1 MAEDLSVR
9 FVVDT
14 RDITSAF
21 EQLRAE
27 AGKSAD
33 KIEEEFKKV
42 SADVYEIKYEV
53 NVDTGEL
60 ELVGRQTSAL
70 EKQRQKAEQDA
81 LKDIQRRAKEE
92 ERVAKQ
98 KERDRRAEER
108 EITALRKQRERITKE
123 LEKQAAAAAAA
134 ARIQK
139 GSLTDLNR
147 RLQAEQAILNDM
159 VRGTEEYRKQAA
171 LVKQIQGQR
180 QVQMIGT
187 EGVKAAAFGELATA
201 FSKTAF
207 IAQQV
212 FDIVG
217 ALGGQ
222 LDALVSRAAKLEALE
237 FSFKAIGAGASGAQ
251 IALQES
257 DRIALGLGV
266 SIDTVRE
273 GFQKLS
279 PVILASGGTLGDVS
293 SVTEALSSRFAAFGK
308 TGEESRRIMN
318 GIIQAF
324 GKGKLQ
330 AEELTQQIGEAD
342 PAFKIDL
349 ANAIGVSVAALEK
362 MVKNGE
368 ITSQRLMTLIP
379 LLGKSGQMF
388 GKMGTSA
395 SSAVAALAKGE
406 VPLNLVRTQLENLSK
421 VNIETLANIFSP
433 LILAAFQVQAALTDL
448 TTQILNSQ
456 AFQFLANVINATG
469 QVIAVMIQG
478 LAGLAQAFIL
488 ATEPVFA
495 LINGIDNI
503 SQKFLGFEAVS
514 LVLGAALA
522 GLAVKFALV
531 AASAAKAAAAGLV
544 SLFQAAIPAVTALT
558 ASLVGPTGGMLAL
571 SGATATATTSTVAYG
586 VASTSAA
593 GGVTALTIAS
603 APLLATLAVLA
614 PAAIAVGAAVN
625 TWQTVVG
632 PGNEILKETD
642 EIVNKLNEDMAELG
656 AQTMDTSTIQERAE
670 ERVGGFQA
678 GLDKLRGAI
687 RLQTA
692 AEAQLIDESNK
703 LVEANDRLMGATDK
717 HVASLEEQIAASD
730 GSEESQKKI
739 ADQANV
745 LTQAL
750 SSQQAKI
757 QQQINALKAVTNAG
771 GKLSDAEQQK
781 LMILQYVND
790 ALQGQIDKIENLVP
804 GLQKG
809 SKASQEFT
817 AAQEE
822 LVTALKE
829 AKDAKEALIEPQIE
843 AIKEEAD
850 ARTESLKQ
858 QKEAAKEVSD
868 GIVQG
873 IQDEKRASK
882 EASDARIE
890 QINEQKRQIAEVRE
904 QQKAA
909 FDSIKTQSKEN
920 HDERISQL
928 NAEIAKIEANG
939 AAELA
944 QLDAIA
950 NARKLESD
958 QRVSDL
964 ERQKQAVGEALNS
977 ELEARKQAKTL
988 KELQA
993 KAQSAETAEEKKA
1006 AQEKIREIQEEDR
1019 LKKAAKAEEARLQA
1033 QIDAERKA
1041 QAQREIAE
1049 AQAKAEAEK
1058 KIAEEVAAKKKE
1070 IEAAEKAHAE
1080 EMKALKEAEAKL
1092 EQENKAKLKE
1102 LDDAARA
1109 EKKAENENQ
1118 KKFDEEIRAEKKA
1131 AKEEEKQFEEEIAD
1145 IKKKAEEDIKKLKD
1159 EVKQLEKEIEQASR
1173 LTAENMGKQATEAER
1188 LAKALEK
1195 AAAAQERI
1203 QRAGGGGGA
1212 PRFAGGPVTGGKTY
1226 TVNELGREA
1235 FLSRSGVLKAINAPS
1250 FGQWRAPSAGT
1261 VIPAHIAAGLDI
1273 PKGGI
1278 NVNTAG
1284 LKMND
1289 AAQGLGAISRS
1300 ALGGNVSRITNNVT
1314 IQSQAP
1320 VSDASRMLVEMSKL
1334 RLRKR

>member
-14 RDITSAF
+14 RDISSAF

-42 SADVYEIKYEV
+42 TADVYEIKYEV

-123 LEKQAAAAAAA
+123 LEKQAAEAAKE

-147 RLQAEQAILNDM
+147 RLQAEQAILSDM

-217 ALGGQ
+217 ALGNQ

-266 SIDTVRE
+266 SIDTVRD
-273 GFQKLS
+273 GFAKLS
-279 PVILASGGTLGDVS
+279 PVILASGGDLGDVS
-293 SVTEALSSRFAAFGK
+293 AVTEALSSRFAAFGK

-349 ANAIGVSVAALEK
+349 ANAIGVSVAALEQ

-379 LLGKSGQMF
+379 LLSKSEQTF

-395 SSAVAALAKGE
+395 TSAVDALARGA

-421 VNIETLANIFSP
+421 INIETLADIFSP
-433 LILAAFQVQAALTDL
+433 LILAAFKVQAALTDL

-456 AFQFLANVINATG
+456 AFEFLANVINATG
-469 QVIAVMIQG
+469 QVIALMVQG
-478 LAGLAQAFIL
+478 LTGLAQAFVL

-503 SQKFLGFEAVS
+503 SQKFLGVQAIS

-531 AASAAKAAAAGLV
+531 AASAAQAAAAGLI
-544 SLFQAAIPAVTALT
+544 SLFQAAVPAVVAFG
-558 ASLVGPTGGMLAL
+558 ASLAGPTGGMLAL
-571 SGATATATTSTVAYG
+571 GGATTTAATTTAAYG
-586 VASTSAA
+586 AAATSAT
-593 GGVTALTIAS
+593 GGVAGLTVAS
-603 APLLATLAVLA
+603 APLVATIAVLA
-614 PAAIAVGAAVN
+614 PGVIAVAAAVDVWN
-625 TWQTVVG
+625 STTKAGKKVQEDMDAT
-632 PGNEILKETD
+632 IK
-642 EIVNKLNEDMAELG
+642 KLNEDLLKYGEAVEIAG
-656 AQTMDTSTIQERAE
+656 TKQERTAG
-670 ERVGGFQA
+670 RASFFGKALAAIGLPFQMYNE
-678 GLDKLRGAI
+678 AI
-687 RLQTA
+687 ASTNNETVALG
-692 AEAQLIDESNK
+692 E
-703 LVEANDRLMGATDK
+703 ATDK
-717 HVASLEEQIAASD
+717 IIAKTDQYAAAIKKEIAEGGNSV
-730 GSEESQKKI
+730 ESKKKI
-739 ADQANV
+739 AEMAKVSVQALESEIQKRSSQIKMLEEAAKKTGGLTEEEKTQLNV
-745 LTQAL
+745 LNATK
-750 SSQQAKI
+750 SQMEAQVRILTK
-757 QQQINALKAVTNAG
+757 LAG
-771 GKLSDAEQQK
+771 G
-781 LMILQYVND
+781 YVD
-790 ALQGQIDKIENLVP
+790 
-804 GLQKG
+804 G
-809 SKASQEFT
+809 SKAAAEFT
-817 AAQEE
+817 SAQQD
-822 LVTALKE
+822 LVNALKE
-829 AKDAKEALIEPQIE
+829 AKDAKQAASEPQIE
-843 AIKEEAD
+843 AIQAEAD
-850 ARTESLKQ
+850 ARIESLKQ
-858 QKEAAKEVSD
+858 QKDAAKETSEA
-868 GIVQG
+868 IVES
-873 IQDEKRASK
+873 IQEEKRASQ

-890 QINEQKRQIAEVRE
+890 QINEQKRQVNELQERQKLAFE
-904 QQKAA
+904 QIGQQA
-909 FDSIKTQSKEN
+909 KEN
-920 HDERISQL
+920 HDARISQL
-928 NAEIAKIEANG
+928 NSELAKIESNG

-944 QLDAIA
+944 QLDAVA
-950 NARKLESD
+950 NARKLASD
-958 QRVSDL
+958 QRISDL
-964 ERQKQAVGEALNS
+964 ERQKQAVGESLNA

-988 KELQA
+988 EELQ
-993 KAQSAETAEEKKA
+993 KQAQSAKTAEERKA

-1041 QAQREIAE
+1041 QAQQEIAD
-1049 AQAKAEAEK
+1049 AQAKAAAEK

-1070 IEAAEKAHAE
+1070 IEAQEKKHAE

-1109 EKKAENENQ
+1109 EKKAQNEEQ
-1118 KKFDEEIRAEKKA
+1118 KKFDEAIREEKKI
-1131 AKEEEKQFEEEIAD
+1131 AKEEEKKFEKEIAD

-1159 EVKQLEKEIEQASR
+1159 EVKQLEKEIEAASR

-1188 LAKALEK
+1188 LRIALEK

-1203 QRAGGGGGA
+1203 RAAGGGGGA
-1212 PRFAGGPVTGGKTY
+1212 NKFAGGPVTGGTTY

-1235 FLSRSGVLKAINAPS
+1235 FLSRSGILKSINAPA

-1278 NVNTAG
+1278 NVNAAG
-1284 LKMND
+1284 LKMNN
-1289 AAQGLGAISRS
+1289 AAQGLGS
-1300 ALGGNVSRITNNVT
+1300 ALRGPMGGNVSRITNNVT